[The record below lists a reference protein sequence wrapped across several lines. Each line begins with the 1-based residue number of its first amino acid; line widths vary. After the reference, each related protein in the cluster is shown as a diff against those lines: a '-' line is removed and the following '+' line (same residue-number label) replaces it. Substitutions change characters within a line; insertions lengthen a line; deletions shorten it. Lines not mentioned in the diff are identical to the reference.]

1 MLILAHRGLHHDC
14 PENTLQAFTSALA
27 LGCHGIET
35 DVRASA
41 DGEAVLIHDRITPNG
56 LPVSQQSRRELES
69 TLGHAV
75 PTLQQ
80 ALALD
85 DAILW
90 NIEIKTPAGWA
101 VAKPLLDQARLTHRI
116 LVSSFNHGIALD
128 AARLGLASAFLS
140 ANQPPAVSTLLYGA
154 QSHPGLRHIVW
165 DFEII
170 DRDQIRQCNALGFR
184 NFVYG
189 AQTRAEIEL
198 CRDYGAH
205 GLITDAPGLAL
216 QSA

>member
-1 MLILAHRGLHHDC
+1 MLVLAHRGLHADC
-14 PENTLQAFTSALA
+14 AENTLDAFAAAIA

-41 DGEAVLIHDRITPNG
+41 DGEAVLVHDRIAPNG
-56 LPVSQQSRRELES
+56 IPVSQQSLRELEVAF
-69 TLGHAV
+69 GHPV

-80 ALALD
+80 ALTLSD
-85 DAILW
+85 TLLW

-101 VAKPLLDQARLTHRI
+101 VARPLLEQAALSHRF
-116 LVSSFNHGIALD
+116 LVSSFNHTLALE
-128 AARLGLASAFLS
+128 AARMGLASAFLS
-140 ANQPPAVSTLLYGA
+140 ANQPAAINTLLYSA
-154 QSHPGLRHIVW
+154 QGQPGLRHVVW

-198 CRDYGAH
+198 CRDYGVH
-205 GLITDAPGLAL
+205 GVITDHPALAL
-216 QSA
+216 ASA